1 MLGMEL
7 KISKI
12 IDIILRI
19 RELSME
25 LVIRKV
31 EAY

>member
-25 LVIRKV
+25 LLIRKV
-31 EAY
+31 EE